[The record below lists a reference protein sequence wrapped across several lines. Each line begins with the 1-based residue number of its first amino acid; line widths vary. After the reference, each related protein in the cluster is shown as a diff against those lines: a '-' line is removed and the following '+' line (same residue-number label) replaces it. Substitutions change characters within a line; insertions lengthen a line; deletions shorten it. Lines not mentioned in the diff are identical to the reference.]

1 MTRWLESADPD
12 LSGLIRPGDTVYWT
26 DGPGEPVSL
35 TEALVRQRHR
45 FPGVRLL
52 IGNMLAGSLAPLAT
66 APDPVFRITSFG
78 ALARTGELAAAGRVE
93 IVPCHYSDYARLLSD
108 GPLRPDVV
116 LLNVSRDDGTGLH
129 NLGAYLGPV
138 HAALAGAR
146 TVIAEVNTQVPWIF
160 GDGAIRADRFD
171 AAMTSDRA
179 LAAGPARE
187 PGPIDDAIGAHVA
200 ALVPDRATVEIGVGS
215 VATAVARR
223 LAATKRDLGIHS
235 GILSD
240 WFVDLVESGAV
251 TNRCKEIDPGL
262 SVATGCLG
270 TDRLYRHLHRNP
282 ACRLRDVRYSHSG
295 RAMAPLETLV
305 AINGAVEV
313 DLSGQVNAETIG
325 RRYIG
330 ATGGQG
336 DFHRAA
342 FNAPRGRAVIML
354 PAASRDGR
362 ISRIVPRLDGPVTT
376 LRSEADFVVTE
387 YGIAELRGR
396 SLAERA
402 SALAA
407 VAHPAHR
414 DALLASADS
423 EPSAS
428 IG

>member
-1 MTRWLESADPD
+1 MTRWLDPSDPD

-26 DGPGEPVSL
+26 DGPGEPVTL

-52 IGNMLAGSLAPLAT
+52 VGNMLAGSLAPLAT
-66 APDPVFRITSFG
+66 LPDPVFRITSFG
-78 ALARTGELAAAGRVE
+78 ALARTGDLAAAGRLD

-116 LLNVSRDDGTGLH
+116 LLHASAGDGTDLH

-138 HAALAGAR
+138 HAALSGAR

-160 GDGAIRADRFD
+160 GDGAIGAARFD
-171 AAMTSDRA
+171 AAVTSDRA
-179 LAAGPARE
+179 LAASPSRD
-187 PGPIDDAIGAHVA
+187 PGPVDAAIGEHVA
-200 ALVPDRATVEIGVGS
+200 RLVPDRATVEIGVGS

-223 LAATKRDLGIHS
+223 LAATRRDLGVHS

-240 WFVDLVESGAV
+240 WFVDLIDSGAV
-251 TNRCKEIDPGL
+251 TNRYKEIDPGL

-295 RAMAPLETLV
+295 RAMAPLERLV

-342 FNAPRGRAVIML
+342 LNAPLGRAIIML
-354 PAASRDGR
+354 PSASRDGR
-362 ISRIVPRLDGPVTT
+362 TSRIVPRLGGPVTT
-376 LRSEADFVVTE
+376 LRSEADLVVTE
-387 YGIAELRGR
+387 YGVAELRGR

-402 SALAA
+402 RALAA
-407 VAHPAHR
+407 IAHPEHR
-414 DALLASADS
+414 RALLAAG
-423 EPSAS
+423 EELAATT
-428 IG
+428 